1 MQFVL
6 FKKKKKKK
14 IHGFVKRQILC
25 QSLIN
30 ASISRAPLIKRYFMK
45 SHTLAKK
52 HKFKQKNETFLMIK
66 ETSISKHLQ
75 IHSFLCFTTHS
86 RCHAAFFYSV
96 SNKQQAVD
104 VTLSSEADVG
114 RGKTQAC
121 IDLVCVES
129 RAKTEKLWK
138 QLLLCELNAHF
149 KEISWCSCNWENNF
163 QIIFFSCNLNEK
175 KQVLIPFHPIRLVH
189 AAATSWRWWRIYKM
203 FVSANFAHYQNWSAR
218 PYKTNLSVK
227 SLFNFNPL

>member
-1 MQFVL
+1 MFGRVAKLTYLERSKQFTLTSVVSLVL
-6 FKKKKKKK
+6 LKLIKLDKSYLGKDFYRIVRFFSKRRISKMFIFMRRCNLFSSKKKKKKK
-14 IHGFVKRQILC
+14 IHGLVKRQLLC

-129 RAKTEKLWK
+129 RAKTEKL
-138 QLLLCELNAHF
+138 
-149 KEISWCSCNWENNF
+149 
-163 QIIFFSCNLNEK
+163 
-175 KQVLIPFHPIRLVH
+175 
-189 AAATSWRWWRIYKM
+189 
-203 FVSANFAHYQNWSAR
+203 
-218 PYKTNLSVK
+218 
-227 SLFNFNPL
+227 